1 MIRLFQLYEHQLKVR
16 PKLTNSIMTG
26 ALFGIGDVSAQLLFP
41 SGPDTL
47 PPSAQTNDVKRGRYD
62 IPRTVRAVVYGSMI
76 FSFIGDRWY
85 RFLTK
90 VKFSNKPA
98 KHWSNMVLRVCVDQL
113 GFAPL
118 GLPFYFGCMS
128 LLEGHGLGAAREKI
142 KLQWW
147 DTLKT
152 NWCVWPLFQMVNF
165 SLVPLQHRLLAAN
178 VVAIFWN
185 TFLSYTNSQ
194 IPVGGHKL
202 TIQYPPTV
210 Q

>member
-1 MIRLFQLYEHQLKVR
+1 MSKLFRLYEHQLKIR
-16 PKLTNSIMTG
+16 PKLTNAIMTG
-26 ALFGIGDVSAQLLFP
+26 ALFGIGDIGAQVFFP
-41 SGPDTL
+41 KSSNQ
-47 PPSAQTNDVKRGRYD
+47 PPTAQDIKYTEPSYD

-76 FSFIGDRWY
+76 FSFIGDKWY
-85 RFLTK
+85 RILNK
-90 VKFSNKPA
+90 VQLKGRNPTGWA
-98 KHWSNMVLRVCVDQL
+98 NMALKVGVDQL

-128 LLEGHGLGAAREKI
+128 LLEGKGLCAAREKI
-142 KLQWW
+142 KSQWW

-152 NWCVWPLFQMVNF
+152 NWCIWPIFQLANF
-165 SLVPLQHRLLAAN
+165 SLVPVQHRLLAAN

-185 TFLSYTNSQ
+185 TFLSYSNSQ
-194 IPVGGHKL
+194 IGPEDHML